1 MSVEDIPWY
10 ERRENEAFDVFQQ
23 KAESLDDNQNY
34 LEAWVL
40 LTAKRHMRHRV
51 KIFEREEA

>member
-1 MSVEDIPWY
+1 MSTDDVPWY

-23 KAESLDDNQNY
+23 KAESLDNQNY

-40 LTAKRHMRHRV
+40 LIAKRLMRHRL
-51 KIFEREEA
+51 KAFEREEL